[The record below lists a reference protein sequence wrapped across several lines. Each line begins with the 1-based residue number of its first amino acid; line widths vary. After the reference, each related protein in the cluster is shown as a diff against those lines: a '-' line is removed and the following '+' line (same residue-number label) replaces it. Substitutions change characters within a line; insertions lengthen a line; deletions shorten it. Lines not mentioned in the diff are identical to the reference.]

1 MLLGYKVAPHYGDMC
16 ELNPDCHINGEPLDY
31 RDFVEKYDHDH
42 EHAQEFGCADM
53 RCDIKT
59 PSQEVLDKYCITHD
73 EYQTIAFE
81 ISEALKFGA
90 CDACV

>member
-1 MLLGYKVAPHYGDMC
+1 MLLEYKVAPHYGDMC

-42 EHAQEFGCADM
+42 EHAQEYGCGDM

-59 PSQEVLDKYCITHD
+59 PTQEVLDKYCITHD

-90 CDACV
+90 CYACV